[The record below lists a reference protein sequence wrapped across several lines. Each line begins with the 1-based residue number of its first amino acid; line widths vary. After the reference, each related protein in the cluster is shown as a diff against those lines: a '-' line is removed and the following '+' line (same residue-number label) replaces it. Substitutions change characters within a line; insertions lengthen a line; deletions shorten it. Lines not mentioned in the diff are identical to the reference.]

1 MQPPTITGRTRLLL
15 NALAAA
21 LVLRLLRL
29 DALSLWV
36 DEGVTWANATAGGW
50 RDTVFSESNH
60 PPVWWLVTRAWL
72 SLAPGGGE
80 AALRTPAVLCG
91 ALAVFLAYRL
101 SRRLCDG
108 AATPV
113 RGGFSGGDGRTA
125 VWVAL
130 LATVNPFWIE
140 YAQEAR
146 MYAALLAESLGLSL
160 LYLRWLDRGRRGAL
174 VAYAVLASVS
184 LHTNYYALWPI
195 AGHAAHALLAAR
207 AARARGERLSP
218 VPLLVAQALAGL
230 SFVPWFLHMLSA
242 YRGISPGEYEPLG
255 RLAHA
260 LWRMAVGPALVAL
273 DAPRVRAGPA
283 AVFSE
288 EPVLVVVS
296 ALLWIAPI
304 AFGVRAV
311 WRDRGARSFLLASVL
326 VPVALVLLACVRWPL
341 VHEKY
346 LIFLAPLLL
355 HLAVEGGRKAPRA
368 LRPVLLGGLVLLHV
382 AGLVAYHLPDSPPGR
397 ALTGAH
403 RYGKEQW
410 RDAHAIVRDARE
422 RGDVVLLHAPFTH
435 MTWAFYDREGAV
447 PASPVPPLDLPCDRA
462 LEPDQVLERFP
473 ALRDAKQVFLVV
485 SHPATDDPDHYRGAL
500 FGALVAAWGGVAFD
514 ARTDDV
520 ELPLQWGIRVLR
532 FRRP

>member
-1 MQPPTITGRTRLLL
+1 MRPPTITGRDRLLL

-21 LVLRLLRL
+21 LVLRLLHL
-29 DALSLWV
+29 DELSLWV
-36 DEGVTWANATAGGW
+36 DEGVTWSNATTGGW

-72 SLAPGGGE
+72 TLFPGSGE
-80 AALRTPAVLCG
+80 AALRMPAAIAGV
-91 ALAVFLAYRL
+91 LAVYLAYRVSLRL
-101 SRRLCDG
+101 SDR
-108 AATPV
+108 AAVPS
-113 RGGFSGGDGRTA
+113 RGGFAGGDGRTA
-125 VWVAL
+125 LWVAL

-146 MYAALLAESLGLSL
+146 MYAALLAESLGLTL
-160 LYLRWLDRGRRGAL
+160 LYLRWLDRGGRGPL
-174 VAYAVLASVS
+174 VGYAVLASVA

-207 AARARGERLSP
+207 GARARGERLSP
-218 VPLLVAQALAGL
+218 VPLLVAQVAAGL

-283 AVFSE
+283 AVFAQ
-288 EPVLVVVS
+288 EPVLVVTT
-296 ALLWIAPI
+296 ALLWLVPI

-311 WRDRGARSFLLASVL
+311 WRDRGARAFLGASVL

-346 LIFLAPLLL
+346 LIFLAPFLL
-355 HLAVEGGRKAPRA
+355 HLAVEGGRHAPRA
-368 LRPVLLGGLVLLHV
+368 LRPVLLGGLVLLHA
-382 AGLVAYHLPDSPPGR
+382 AGLVAYHLPDSAPGR
-397 ALTGAH
+397 LLVGEH

-410 RDAHAIVRDARE
+410 REAHALVRDARE
-422 RGDVVLLHAPFTH
+422 AGDVVLLHAPFTH
-435 MTWAFYDREGAV
+435 MTWAFYDRDGAV

-462 LEPDQVLERFP
+462 LEPADLLARFP
-473 ALRDAKQVFLVV
+473 ALREAKQAFLVL
-485 SHPATDDPDHYRGAL
+485 SHPATDDPDHYRGAV
-500 FGALVAAWGGVAFD
+500 FGALVEAWGGVAFD

-520 ELPLQWGIRVLR
+520 ELPRQWGVRVLR